1 MHKSWPWFGQ
11 TINLW
16 TSQINHEKI
25 PTGAKHIQPRK
36 PRKNQPTSII
46 YHPKLCMIQGV
57 RDKKPM
63 MVKNAGGEINTDI
76 ENVDDYGTI
85 QNTIVPT
92 RFKSR

>member
-1 MHKSWPWFGQ
+1 
-11 TINLW
+11 
-16 TSQINHEKI
+16 
-25 PTGAKHIQPRK
+25 
-36 PRKNQPTSII
+36 
-46 YHPKLCMIQGV
+46 MIQGV